1 VLGIFFDADAAAAAH
16 RAGEN
21 AEIRIA
27 LGGKFGPDGVEPYSA
42 TFRVAR
48 LGNGRM
54 RTTGPSVGGRDID
67 LGPMALLRIDGVS
80 VVVSSK
86 RMQAHDQAPFR
97 HLGVEPKEQ
106 KIVAVK
112 STVHFRADFQ
122 PIAQEVLVAVAP
134 GGHVV
139 DTTKY
144 AYKRL
149 RHGVRLTPLGLNST
163 ARGASTES
171 EE

>member
-1 VLGIFFDADAAAAAH
+1 
-16 RAGEN
+16 
-21 AEIRIA
+21 
-27 LGGKFGPDGVEPYSA
+27 
-42 TFRVAR
+42 
-48 LGNGRM
+48 
-54 RTTGPSVGGRDID
+54 
-67 LGPMALLRIDGVS
+67 MALLGIDGVS

-106 KIVAVK
+106 KILALK

-122 PIAQEVLVAVAP
+122 PLAEEVIVVIAP
-134 GGHVV
+134 GGHLV

-149 RHGVRLTPLGLNST
+149 RPGVRLYPLGPEFVSGKKPDHGMVT
-163 ARGASTES
+163 AQHMPPPAVRA
-171 EE
+171 